1 MSGLPSYA
9 RSGHWIH
16 PGTRAQLRRAPVLC
30 AVVRLMSKG
39 VSPVVSSEAAG
50 RFEFTR
56 LGAGA
61 YFLEARKPG

>member
-1 MSGLPSYA
+1 
-9 RSGHWIH
+9 
-16 PGTRAQLRRAPVLC
+16 
-30 AVVRLMSKG
+30 MSKG